1 VALHNGDPG
10 LEPIGK
16 HRPAAGLDQPDRGDL
31 IPGQER
37 AFPRSAKDDAFLHEL
52 ETWSHRAAHG
62 EEPDQRRRDR
72 RPPDAPTGQQQQ
84 QAARLGDA
92 RQREEQ
98 CPGEPRVDHR
108 HATTRTPP
116 GTISARSTL
125 PRWTSPSTSYHWTS
139 GALISTDR
147 ALRWSMLLP
156 SARWRKIRQSTPARS
171 AAVRGR

>member
-1 VALHNGDPG
+1 MALHDGDTG

-16 HRPAAGLDQPDRGDL
+16 HRPTAGLDQRDRGDL

-37 AFPRSAKDDAFLHEL
+37 AFPRTAKDDALLHEL
-52 ETWSHRAAHG
+52 ETWPHRTAHG

-72 RPPDAPTGQQQQ
+72 RPPDAPTRHQQH
-84 QAARLGDA
+84 QAAHLGDA
-92 RQREEQ
+92 REREEE
-98 CPGEPRVDHR
+98 CPGETRVDHR

-125 PRWTSPSTSYHWTS
+125 PRWTSPSTSYHLTS

-147 ALRWSMLLP
+147 ALRCIMLLP
-156 SARWRKIRQSTPARS
+156 SGRCRKIRQSTPARS
-171 AAVRGR
+171 PRVRGR